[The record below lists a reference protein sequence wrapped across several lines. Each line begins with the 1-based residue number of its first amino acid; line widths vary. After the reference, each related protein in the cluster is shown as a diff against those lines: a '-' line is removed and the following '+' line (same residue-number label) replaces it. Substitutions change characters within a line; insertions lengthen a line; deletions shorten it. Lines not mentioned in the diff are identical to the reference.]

1 MTGSGKD
8 AIATE
13 TTYLLC

>member
-1 MTGSGKD
+1 MAGSGKD

-13 TTYLLC
+13 ITNLLC